1 MRNTRSRFSRVGIAA
16 VALAPALAFAPV
28 AGADEAESSAP
39 SSSEGAA
46 SSLPGSE
53 AEDAEA
59 PENGD
64 ENDAPENGDEN
75 DAPEN
80 GDDND
85 GEDAAGSVEGSL
97 PEDIDTDELASS
109 VADTDWTRVAKVIA
123 SLATG
128 NVSIDTILD
137 IIALS
142 NDGDATVGD
151 VIGSVT
157 DVVGG
162 SSDEGEDAD
171 EGEDGEDAENGD
183 NSDDADSEAPGE
195 DAAE

>member
-1 MRNTRSRFSRVGIAA
+1 MRNTRARFSRVGIAA

-39 SSSEGAA
+39 SSSEDAA

-53 AEDAEA
+53 AEDAGA
-59 PENGD
+59 TDNGN
-64 ENDAPENGDEN
+64 ENDAPENGD
-75 DAPEN
+75 
-80 GDDND
+80 
-85 GEDAAGSVEGSL
+85 EDAAGSVEGSL

-109 VADTDWTRVAKVIA
+109 VANTDWTRVAKVIA

-183 NSDDADSEAPGE
+183 DSDDADSEAPGE

>member
-39 SSSEGAA
+39 SSSEDAA
-46 SSLPGSE
+46 SILPGSE
-53 AEDAEA
+53 AEDVEA
-59 PENGD
+59 TDNG
-64 ENDAPENGDEN
+64 NEN

-183 NSDDADSEAPGE
+183 DSDDADSEAPGE

>member
-39 SSSEGAA
+39 SSSEDAA

-59 PENGD
+59 TDNG
-64 ENDAPENGDEN
+64 NEN

-85 GEDAAGSVEGSL
+85 GDENDGDEDAAGSVEGSL

-183 NSDDADSEAPGE
+183 DSDDADSEAPGE

>member
-39 SSSEGAA
+39 SSSEDAA

-53 AEDAEA
+53 AEDVEA
-59 PENGD
+59 TDNG
-64 ENDAPENGDEN
+64 NEN

>member
-1 MRNTRSRFSRVGIAA
+1 R
-16 VALAPALAFAPV
+16 
-28 AGADEAESSAP
+28 ADEAEAPAP
-39 SSSEGAA
+39 SSSEDAA
-46 SSLPGSE
+46 SSLPGSG
-53 AEDAEA
+53 AEDAGA
-59 PENGD
+59 TDNG
-64 ENDAPENGDEN
+64 NEN

-162 SSDEGEDAD
+162 SSDEGED
-171 EGEDGEDAENGD
+171 GEDGEDVENGD
-183 NSDDADSEAPGE
+183 DSDDADSEAPSE

>member
-1 MRNTRSRFSRVGIAA
+1 MRTTRTRFSRVGIAA

-39 SSSEGAA
+39 SSSEDAA
-46 SSLPGSE
+46 SSLPGSG
-53 AEDAEA
+53 AEDAGA
-59 PENGD
+59 TDNG
-64 ENDAPENGDEN
+64 NEN

-162 SSDEGEDAD
+162 SSDEGEDV
-171 EGEDGEDAENGD
+171 ENGD
-183 NSDDADSEAPGE
+183 DSDDADSEAPSE

>member
-1 MRNTRSRFSRVGIAA
+1 MRNTRARFSRVGIAA

-39 SSSEGAA
+39 SSSEDAA
-46 SSLPGSE
+46 SSLPGSG
-53 AEDAEA
+53 AEDAGA
-59 PENGD
+59 TDNG
-64 ENDAPENGDEN
+64 NEN

-162 SSDEGEDAD
+162 SSDEGED
-171 EGEDGEDAENGD
+171 GEDVENGD
-183 NSDDADSEAPGE
+183 DSDDADSEAPSE

>member
-39 SSSEGAA
+39 SSSEDAA

-59 PENGD
+59 TDNGN

-75 DAPEN
+75 D
-80 GDDND
+80 GD
-85 GEDAAGSVEGSL
+85 EDAAGSVEGSL

-183 NSDDADSEAPGE
+183 DSDDADSEAPGE

>member
-39 SSSEGAA
+39 SSSEDAA
-46 SSLPGSE
+46 SSLPGSG
-53 AEDAEA
+53 AEDAGA
-59 PENGD
+59 TDNG
-64 ENDAPENGDEN
+64 NEN

-171 EGEDGEDAENGD
+171 EGEDVENGD
-183 NSDDADSEAPGE
+183 DSDDADSAAPSE
-195 DAAE
+195 DATE

>member
-39 SSSEGAA
+39 SSSEDAA
-46 SSLPGSE
+46 SSLPGSG
-53 AEDAEA
+53 AEDAGA
-59 PENGD
+59 TDNG
-64 ENDAPENGDEN
+64 NEN

>member
-53 AEDAEA
+53 AEDAE
-59 PENGD
+59 
-64 ENDAPENGDEN
+64 APENGDEN

-183 NSDDADSEAPGE
+183 DSDDADSEAPGE

>member
-1 MRNTRSRFSRVGIAA
+1 MRNTRARFSRVGIVA

-39 SSSEGAA
+39 SSSEDAA
-46 SSLPGSE
+46 SSLPGSG
-53 AEDAEA
+53 AEDAGA
-59 PENGD
+59 TDNG
-64 ENDAPENGDEN
+64 NEN

-171 EGEDGEDAENGD
+171 EGEDGENGD
-183 NSDDADSEAPGE
+183 DSDDADSEAPSE

>member
-39 SSSEGAA
+39 SSSEDAA

-53 AEDAEA
+53 AEDAGA
-59 PENGD
+59 TDNG
-64 ENDAPENGDEN
+64 NEN

-183 NSDDADSEAPGE
+183 DSDDADSEAPGE

>member
-1 MRNTRSRFSRVGIAA
+1 MRNTRARFSRVGIAA

-39 SSSEGAA
+39 SSSEDAA
-46 SSLPGSE
+46 SSLPGSV
-53 AEDAEA
+53 AEDAGA
-59 PENGD
+59 TDNG
-64 ENDAPENGDEN
+64 NEN

-171 EGEDGEDAENGD
+171 EGEDVENGD
-183 NSDDADSEAPGE
+183 DSDDADSEAPSE